1 MTFPMAG
8 GIGLAT
14 RNHDGSGLTG
24 VDYFGP
30 LLKQAA
36 QDAWTEYRPKLVAHL
51 RSELGKGDL
60 ITNGVTLYDLDVR
73 VSPDVDL
80 SAERDGNGDL
90 VVHLAT
96 GGNYIEAT
104 CTQPT
109 DLGEWADPRFSVA
122 FGLEL
127 SYRIDLPPVTQPL
140 SATGFQSIRVLSPNF
155 DSHGVVADV
164 VFIVNDVIKWFNGKD
179 YIGLLERFIAGTD
192 FATYANAGLG
202 AVNAKL
208 TELAAQGYW
217 FLESIID
224 RLDGGSG
231 GLHGLSLPG
240 APADR
245 LELLLTAY
253 GYDRSGTIT
262 GEVHWPRSLGEPSNR
277 PEIRLRLVT
286 GLADLNVATASALLA
301 ASPGQWS
308 PVREAAAPAVVL
320 AEHDNPSP
328 VAEKLAALE
337 PDAAASTAA
346 SIRSA
351 VASSFVDLLGSEA
364 FEALQ
369 LEFLHGRSDLSFA
382 VTTPVG
388 GEGLFRDMLP
398 AGRLATLWESD
409 DETTCRRRFTI
420 VDVATEAPLTVTCAL
435 APGYRWVGETE
446 SVSIS
451 ADGWIGTVTVRPV
464 DRTLRE
470 RVFDDQLALAVGGRR
485 LFGARDEL
493 EERGIIVIGG
503 LGGEIALNPQPL
515 PPRGAGR
522 QEFRQGGG
530 LGRVGQLVREGVGLE
545 RFGRRVLDVGRR
557 EIDPELLKPTRE
569 NPSGSGTV
577 TGLDFEITEY
587 VDPGVR

>member
-1 MTFPMAG
+1 MAG

-14 RNHDGSGLTG
+14 RHHDGSGLTG
-24 VDYFGP
+24 VEHFGP
-30 LLKQAA
+30 LLRQAA
-36 QDAWTEYRPKLVAHL
+36 QDAWTEYRPKLIEHL
-51 RSELGKGDL
+51 RRELGRGDL

-90 VVHLAT
+90 VVNLST
-96 GGNYIEAT
+96 GGNYIEVT

-109 DLGEWADPRFSVA
+109 DLGQWADPRFSFA

-140 SATGFQSIRVLSPNF
+140 SATGFESIRVLSPKF

-164 VFIVNDVIKWFNGKD
+164 VFVVNDVVKWFSGND
-179 YIGLLERFIAGTD
+179 YIAILERFIAGTD
-192 FATYANAGLG
+192 FASYANAGLG

-208 TELAAQGYW
+208 TELAGQGFW
-217 FLESIID
+217 FLETIID

-231 GLHGLSLPG
+231 ALHGLSLPG

-253 GYDRSGTIT
+253 GYDRNGVIT
-262 GEVHWPRSLGEPSNR
+262 GEVHWPRSLGEPTNR
-277 PEIRLRLVT
+277 PEIHHRLVT
-286 GLADLNVATASALLA
+286 GLRDFNVATASAILA

-308 PVREAAAPAVVL
+308 PIREAAAAAVVL
-320 AEHDNPSP
+320 PEQGSPSP
-328 VAEKLAALE
+328 VAERLGALAPE
-337 PDAAASTAA
+337 AAATTAT

-351 VASSFVDLLGSEA
+351 VASSFIDLIGAET
-364 FEALQ
+364 FKALQ
-369 LEFLHGRSDLSFA
+369 EEFLHGRSDLAFS

-388 GEGLFRDMLP
+388 GAGLFPDMRP
-398 AGRLATLWESD
+398 AGRLATLWECD

-420 VDVATEAPLTVTCAL
+420 VDVATDAPLTVTCAL
-435 APGYRWVGETE
+435 APGYRWDGETE
-446 SVSIS
+446 SVTIT

-464 DRTLRE
+464 DRTLHE

-485 LFGARDEL
+485 LFGARSEL
-493 EERGIIVIGG
+493 EERGIIIVGG
-503 LGGEIALNPQPL
+503 LVDEVALNPQPL
-515 PPRGAGR
+515 PPRGNVAVNNQPLR
-522 QEFRQGGG
+522 A
-530 LGRVGQLVREGVGLE
+530 GRVGQLVQDAARVE
-545 RFGRRVLDVGRR
+545 RFGRQVLDVGRL
-557 EIDPELLKPTRE
+557 ELDPELLHPTRQ

-577 TGLDFEITEY
+577 TGLDFKITEF
-587 VDPGVR
+587 VDPGIR